1 MTCDYRQTSDF
12 QQMLKRLSISNYALI
27 DQLEID
33 FEQGLTIITGETG
46 AGKSIILGALS
57 LILGERADSSSIRD
71 KERKT
76 VVEAIFDISDYN
88 LEPFFNDNDIDYYDG
103 ELIARREINPNGR
116 SRAFVNDGVV
126 GLSTLKELMTRLV
139 DIHSQHSNMLLSRP
153 SFQLS
158 ILDNIAG
165 HQNELNTYSDLY
177 ANYRAIER
185 TLNDLRENYE
195 RNRSEEDYLR
205 FQLNQLQET
214 NLKPDEDEEL
224 EQQQRRLANATS
236 LKEDLWKVINILNGE
251 EHSLLDQ
258 LQDVNHTLEAAEENL
273 EEVAGMSERVGNAL
287 IDLKD
292 IAQSI
297 SSIEEGLNNDP
308 AALQQVEE
316 RLNAIYSLERK
327 HNVKTVNELLK
338 VQEEYMHRLDAID
351 CSEERIEA
359 MQDQLDKERS
369 EAEHLAHIISE
380 NRKKAASDFMAML
393 LPLAQNLGMKN
404 LQFHIDF
411 KPVELNASGCDGVD
425 FLFAFN
431 KNQVLM
437 PDKDTASGGEISR
450 LMLCIKSVIAQSMN
464 LPTIIFD
471 EVDTGVS
478 GEIAHKIG
486 DMMGEI
492 AQRIQVIA
500 ITHLPQVAAH
510 GNSHLRVFKTD
521 TATQTVTSVERLND
535 EEHVT
540 EIARMLS
547 GSEVNQAALDNA
559 RALIN
564 SNK

>member
-1 MTCDYRQTSDF
+1 
-12 QQMLKRLSISNYALI
+12 MLKQLSISNYALI
-27 DQLEID
+27 DQLNID
-33 FEQGLTIITGETG
+33 FEKGLTIITGETG

-76 VVEAIFDISDYN
+76 VVEATFDIRGHN
-88 LEPFFNDNDIDYYDG
+88 LESFFQENDIDYYDD

-165 HQNELNTYSDLY
+165 HHNELNTYSELY
-177 ANYRAIER
+177 AKFRATER
-185 TLNDLRENYE
+185 FLNDLRDNYE

-205 FQLNQLQET
+205 FQLTQLQET
-214 NLKPDEDEEL
+214 NIKPGEDEEL

-251 EHSLLDQ
+251 DHSLIDQ
-258 LQDVNHTLEAAEENL
+258 LQEVNHTLEIAEENL
-273 EEVAGMSERVGNAL
+273 EEIEGMSERVGNAL

-292 IAQSI
+292 IAQSV
-297 SSIEEGLNNDP
+297 SSIEESLNSDP
-308 AALQQVEE
+308 AMLQQVEE
-316 RLNAIYSLERK
+316 RLNTIYSLERK
-327 HNVKTVNELLK
+327 HNVKSSDELLK
-338 VQEEYMHRLDAID
+338 LQDDYMNRLNAID
-351 CSEERIEA
+351 CSEERISA
-359 MQDQLDKERS
+359 IQQQLDKERS
-369 EAEHLAHIISE
+369 EAEHLAHAISE
-380 NRKKAASDFMAML
+380 NRKKAAEKFITLL

-411 KPVELNASGCDGVD
+411 KLVELNASGCDGVN

-431 KNQVLM
+431 KNQNLM
-437 PDKDTASGGEISR
+437 PVKDTASGGEISR
-450 LMLCIKSVIAQSMN
+450 LMLCIKSVIARSMS

-486 DMMGEI
+486 NMMGEI
-492 AQRIQVIA
+492 SQNIQVIA

-510 GNSHLRVFKTD
+510 GNYHLRVFKTD
-521 TATQTVTSVERLND
+521 TATQTITKVEHLND
-535 EEHVT
+535 EEHIT
-540 EIARMLS
+540 EVARMLS

-559 RALIN
+559 LALIN